1 MPSRNR
7 PGAVRNVKI
16 VLEYDGT
23 RYRGWQIQK
32 NARTVAGVL
41 TEALGAVLK
50 EPPRVFAA
58 GRTDAG
64 VHAMGQ
70 VVSFRTRS
78 DLAPR
83 EIRERLNDRLPTDV
97 NVLDVE
103 QAPLRFHA
111 RHAARSRLYRYQL
124 STRRTAFAKRYVWWI
139 RSPLDREI
147 LGEIAEAIPAAR
159 DFRSFA
165 EGHDT
170 DDAEGEAKP
179 GGRARVLESL
189 WYEEADLLIYRIRAD
204 RFLWKMVR
212 RLVGAMVAAALGQIE
227 RDAPI
232 RWLREH
238 SREPARWTAPPS
250 GLFLE
255 EVEYPAAAERPAP
268 PQAGRGIRSRTQ
280 APTRRIPSS

>member
-1 MPSRNR
+1 MPPLNR
-7 PGAVRNVKI
+7 PGAVRNLKLL
-16 VLEYDGT
+16 LEYDGT

-41 TEALGAVLK
+41 AEALGAVLR
-50 EPPRVFAA
+50 ESPRVFAA

-64 VHAMGQ
+64 VHALGQ
-70 VVSFRTRS
+70 VVSFQTRS

-97 NVLDVE
+97 NVLGVE
-103 QAPLRFHA
+103 QVPLRFHA
-111 RHAARSRLYRYQL
+111 RHAARSRAYRYQI
-124 STRRTAFAKRYVWWI
+124 STRRTAFAKRYVWWV

-147 LGEIAEAIPAAR
+147 LAEIAEAVAAAR

-165 EGHDT
+165 EGAGT
-170 DDAEGEAKP
+170 DDAEGEAGP
-179 GGRARVLESL
+179 AGRVRVLESL
-189 WYEEADLLIYRIRAD
+189 WYEEAELLVYRIRAD

-212 RLVGAMVAAALGQIE
+212 RLVGSMVAAALGQIE

-232 RWLREH
+232 RWLRDH

-255 EVEYPAAAERPAP
+255 EVEYPAAPSRTGK
-268 PQAGRGIRSRTQ
+268 AGRTRTARSR
-280 APTRRIPSS
+280 